1 VPVGHCA
8 GGRGGEILGIMHS
21 SIAFLTDLA
30 LVLGVAAVTSVLSQR
45 LRLPPVF
52 GYLLAGVIIGPN
64 DLVPLVADIE
74 TVRTLSELGVIL
86 LMFSLGL
93 GFTFRKIARLATTA
107 GLIAALE
114 VALCLSLGYGAGQ
127 LLGWTGIESLFAGAI
142 VAISS
147 TMIIAKVFEDQSIK
161 GPLADVVFGVLVMED
176 LLAILALAVLTAVA
190 NGAAS
195 AAASVADTLPRLV
208 LFLATV
214 ILVGLL
220 VVPRF
225 FRRVVR
231 LRSDETTLVASIGLC
246 FTLALLAQFAG
257 YSVALGAFL
266 AGAFIAEGGASRQV
280 EPMIRPLRDMFA
292 AIFFVAVGMSIEP
305 SAILTIWPAVLVL
318 AAVVLLG
325 KTVGVTVGAFMAGL
339 GTRTAVRAGLSMG
352 QIGEF
357 SFIIAGLGVA
367 SGVTGAFLAPVAVY
381 VSVVTSLLT
390 PVLVSRSGTVANT
403 VDRRLPRALQT
414 YATLYGS
421 WIESVRG
428 ARAVAT
434 PSFQIRRL
442 ARFIALD
449 AILLTTLLVGT
460 ALAVDRD
467 VGRLAAWSGLAAPV
481 VRGAGLAIALAILF
495 PLLYGIVRA
504 ARALG
509 DAIAHQAVPPAAPG
523 APDLGLAPRR
533 ALRVTVQIGV
543 VLIVGMPMVAV
554 TLPFLPGYGGPAFLA
569 ALLALLGIAFW
580 RSARNLQGHI
590 QAGALMIVE
599 ALGASSARQGPGAPM
614 LEEVRRVL
622 PGIGRLTEV
631 TVGKDF
637 AAAGKTLSELNLRG
651 LTGASVVG
659 LCRGNQRIVLPSAR
673 EQLRAGDILAIT
685 GNQRAIASATALLH
699 DAESV
704 ARQRYHDATER

>member
-1 VPVGHCA
+1 
-8 GGRGGEILGIMHS
+8 MHS
-21 SIAFLTDLA
+21 PIAFLTDLA
-30 LVLGVAAVTSVLSQR
+30 LVLGIAAVTSVLSQR

-52 GYLLAGVIIGPN
+52 GYLVAGVIIGPN

-107 GLIAALE
+107 GLIAAFE

-127 LLGWTGIESLFAGAI
+127 LLGWSSLESLFAGAM

-147 TMIIAKVFEDQSIK
+147 TMIIAKVFEAQSIK

-176 LLAILALAVLTAVA
+176 LLAILALAVLAAVSS
-190 NGAAS
+190 GTGS

-208 LFLATV
+208 LFLAAV

-231 LRSDETTLVASIGLC
+231 LRSDETTLVASVGLC

-266 AGAFIAEGGASRQV
+266 SGAFIAEGGASRQV
-280 EPMIRPLRDMFA
+280 APLIRPLRDMFA
-292 AIFFVAVGMSIEP
+292 AIFFVAVGMSIQP
-305 SAILTIWPAVLVL
+305 TAILTLWPAVLVL
-318 AAVVLLG
+318 AAVVMVG
-325 KTVGVTVGAFMAGL
+325 KTVGVTIGAFVAGL

-367 SGVTGAFLAPVAVY
+367 SGVTGGFLAPVAVY
-381 VSVVTSLLT
+381 VSVLTSLIT
-390 PVLVSRSGTVANT
+390 PVLVSRSGAVANT

-421 WIESVRG
+421 WIESVRSAKPAG
-428 ARAVAT
+428 T
-434 PSFQIRRL
+434 PSFQVRRL

-449 AILLTTLLVGT
+449 AVLLTTLLVGT
-460 ALAVDRD
+460 ALAMERGVA
-467 VGRLAAWSGLAAPV
+467 RLAAWSGLSATA
-481 VRGAGLAIALAILF
+481 VRGAGLALALAILF

-509 DAIAHQAVPPAAPG
+509 DAIAHVAVPPAVPG
-523 APDLGLAPRR
+523 AVDLGLAPRR
-533 ALRVTVQIGV
+533 ALRITVQIGI

-569 ALLALLGIAFW
+569 ALLLLLGIAFW
-580 RSARNLQGHI
+580 RSARNLQGHV

-599 ALGASSARQGPGAPM
+599 ALGAGTGRRAPGSAM
-614 LEEVRRVL
+614 LDEVRRVL

-631 TVGKDF
+631 TVGPGY
-637 AAAGKTLSELNLRG
+637 AAAGRTLSELNLRG
-651 LTGASVVG
+651 VTGASVVG
-659 LCRGNQRIVLPSAR
+659 LRRGDQRIVLPSAR
-673 EQLRAGDILAIT
+673 EQLHPGDILAVT
-685 GNQRAIASATALLH
+685 GNQRAVAAATALLQG
-699 DAESV
+699 AESV
-704 ARQRYHDATER
+704 ALHKYHDATER

>member
-1 VPVGHCA
+1 
-8 GGRGGEILGIMHS
+8 MHS
-21 SIAFLTDLA
+21 ATAFLTDLA
-30 LVLGVAAVTSVLSQR
+30 LVLGVAALTTVLMQR

-52 GYLLAGVIIGPN
+52 GYLVAGVIIGPT
-64 DLVPLVADIE
+64 DYFPLVADIE
-74 TVRTLSELGVIL
+74 TVHTLSELGVIL

-107 GLIAALE
+107 GLIAILE
-114 VALCLSLGYGAGQ
+114 VTLCLSLGYGAGQ

-147 TMIIAKVFEDQSIK
+147 TMIIAKVFEDQAIK
-161 GPLADVVFGVLVMED
+161 GHLADVVYGVLVMED

-190 NGAAS
+190 NGAGS
-195 AAASVADTLPRLV
+195 AAASVADTIPRLI
-208 LFLATV
+208 LFLVLV

-231 LRSDETTLVASIGLC
+231 LRNEETTLVASVGLC

-266 AGAFIAEGGASRQV
+266 AGAFVAEGGASRQV
-280 EPMIRPLRDMFA
+280 EPLIRPVRDMFA
-292 AIFFVAVGMSIEP
+292 AIFFVAVGMSIQP
-305 SAILTIWPAVLVL
+305 SAILTLWPAVLAL
-318 AAVVLLG
+318 AAVVLVG
-325 KTVGVTVGAFMAGL
+325 KTVGVTVGAFMTGL

-367 SGVTGAFLAPVAVY
+367 SGVTGAFLAPVAVF
-381 VSVVTSLLT
+381 VSVLTSLCT
-390 PVLVSRSGTVANT
+390 PALVARSTTIANT

-414 YATLYGS
+414 YATLYSS
-421 WIESVRG
+421 WIESVRS
-428 ARAVAT
+428 ARPAAT
-434 PSFQIRRL
+434 PAYHLRRL
-442 ARFIALD
+442 AKFIALD
-449 AILLTTLLVGT
+449 AVLLTTLLVGT
-460 ALAVDRD
+460 ALVVDRD
-467 VGRLAAWSGLAAPV
+467 VGRLAAWSGMSASM
-481 VRGAGLAIALAILF
+481 VRGAGLALALAILF

-509 DAIAHQAVPPAAPG
+509 DTIASMAVPPAAAG
-523 APDLGLAPRR
+523 TPDLGLAPRR
-533 ALRVTVQIGV
+533 ALRLTVQIGV

-599 ALGASSARQGPGAPM
+599 ALGSPGGRRGPGAPM
-614 LEEVRRVL
+614 LDEVRRVL

-631 TVGKDF
+631 TVGVDF
-637 AAAGKTLSELNLRG
+637 AASGKTLSELNLRG

-659 LCRGNQRIVLPSAR
+659 LCRGAERIVLPSAR
-673 EQLRAGDILAIT
+673 EQLRAGDILAVT
-685 GNQRAIASATALLH
+685 GNQRAVAAATALLQG
-699 DAESV
+699 AGSV